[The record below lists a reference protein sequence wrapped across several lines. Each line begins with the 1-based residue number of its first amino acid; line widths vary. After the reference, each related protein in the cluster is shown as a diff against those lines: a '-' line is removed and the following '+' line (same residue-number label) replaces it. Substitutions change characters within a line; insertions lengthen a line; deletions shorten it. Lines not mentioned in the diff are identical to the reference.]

1 MCSFANTG
9 GAGALQPALIVSW
22 PFDPFTVAEELIQLA
37 GAAA

>member
-22 PFDPFTVAEELIQLA
+22 PFDPSTIAEELIQ
-37 GAAA
+37 